1 MNWKKLIFASG
12 GEDDD
17 SVKKSTPVETSKEA
31 SPSFQSKFP
40 VTPTAVRNE
49 TITMPTSSN
58 PAITP
63 NNPACAP
70 HMEKIMTMYEQGF
83 DSLNQAGYD
92 FYEYFKSVVEGGV
105 NNPTVYTMAFTM
117 GKAMDKNLTKAS
129 LLSQSEFYISE
140 IRKVHQQYVDAGN
153 QKRQQAITSKTQEET
168 TLNTDIR
175 DIDVELNRLMTLKS
189 QKQAEL
195 AKIDG
200 KYQPQI
206 TEVECKLMAN
216 DVAMEG
222 IVGSIQKVVQGI
234 NNNI

>member
-1 MNWKKLIFASG
+1 MSWKDLIFASG
-12 GEDDD
+12 DK
-17 SVKKSTPVETSKEA
+17 SKKSEKKEVPVETSKET
-31 SPSFQSKFP
+31 PSFQSKFP
-40 VTPTAVRNE
+40 SGSTAVRNE

-63 NNPACAP
+63 SNPACAP

-92 FYEYFKSVVEGGV
+92 FYEYFKSVIEGGV